1 MLDPESGELERAGT
15 RIRLQ
20 EQPLQVLLALLAAQG
35 GLVTREQLT
44 AKLWPKGVVDFE
56 TGLNTVIRKLRVALG
71 DTADTPRFIETLPRR
86 GYRFIATLDAPP
98 EGPEAAVPAAPVV
111 PAPPASTVS
120 VPAAPTALPS
130 QADSE
135 RTTPRRRLWT
145 VGGAAA
151 AIATAGLVV
160 WLARNGYLTHRE
172 SAATARVVP
181 APSVDAPVP
190 ARTSIAVLPF
200 EDLTGHSDD
209 AYLADGLHEEILN
222 ALARLRALTVISRT
236 SVMQFRGSPRNVH
249 EIAQRL
255 AVGSVLEG
263 SVRRDGNTL
272 RLTIQLIDA
281 RKDRHVFAANYD
293 RELSKILDLQS
304 TVAREVADALTATL
318 TQYERGEL
326 ERVGTNS
333 GDAYD
338 RYLRA
343 LALFQR
349 TSLSDVAA
357 LAEPRRL
364 LEEALRFDPD
374 YTDALALLAQ
384 ADIWAFQANRHREDA
399 VKAEQALHRA
409 LAIDPQLPQGI
420 LARGLYTMYVAHD
433 PDGAMADLEVAA
445 RVRPNSVRAHEALGF
460 ALRRRARW
468 GEALEHLERARDLDP
483 LNPAYAEAPIMTLI
497 GLRRYPEALEQTH
510 LIVQRL
516 PNDAGYHFWHA
527 QIESY
532 LEHSVEPLRA
542 LLRDHGAL
550 FDAPTMKAIE
560 ATIAATEGRYQDAIA
575 AAKQTIPFS
584 TPLVDNEILGFWY
597 WAAGDLPSAAQT
609 FRIAER
615 YGREKL
621 KRDPEDTDSMGQLAL
636 VESMLGEHATA
647 LDTIDRARTLVPEA
661 RDAINGPAISFVR
674 SVILV
679 RAGRSTEGYAEAARL
694 LHVPYGAPVPWID
707 GDHPEVVILKHD
719 SHYDALINNPPRL

>member
-1 MLDPESGELERAGT
+1 MAA
-15 RIRLQ
+15 
-20 EQPLQVLLALLAAQG
+20 LA
-35 GLVTREQLT
+35 
-44 AKLWPKGVVDFE
+44 
-56 TGLNTVIRKLRVALG
+56 I
-71 DTADTPRFIETLPRR
+71 
-86 GYRFIATLDAPP
+86 
-98 EGPEAAVPAAPVV
+98 
-111 PAPPASTVS
+111 
-120 VPAAPTALPS
+120 
-130 QADSE
+130 
-135 RTTPRRRLWT
+135 
-145 VGGAAA
+145 
-151 AIATAGLVV
+151 

-172 SAATARVVP
+172 SPVTARAAP
-181 APSVDAPVP
+181 APSVGAPVP

-222 ALARLRALTVISRT
+222 ALARLRALAVISRT

-263 SVRRDGNTL
+263 SIRRAGNTL

-281 RKDRHVFAANYD
+281 RNDRHVFAANYD

-349 TSLSDVAA
+349 TSVADVVA
-357 LAEPRRL
+357 LAELRRL

-384 ADIWAFQANRHREDA
+384 ADIWAFQDERHREDA
-399 VKAEQALHRA
+399 VKAKQALQRA
-409 LAIDPQLPQGI
+409 LAIDPQLPEGI

-445 RVRPNSVRAHEALGF
+445 RLRPNSERAHAALGF

-468 GEALEHLERARDLDP
+468 GEALEHFERARDLDP
-483 LNPAYAEAPIMTLI
+483 LNPMQADSPAFTLL
-497 GLRRYPEALEQTH
+497 GLRRYPEALEQVN
-510 LIVQRL
+510 LIVQRF
-516 PNDAGYHFWHA
+516 PNDPVFHLLRA
-527 QIESY
+527 QIESHV
-532 LEHSVEPLRA
+532 EHSAEPLRA
-542 LLRDHGAL
+542 LLRDHRAL
-550 FDAPTMKAIE
+550 FDATPLKAIE
-560 ATIAATEGRYQDAIA
+560 ATIAALEGRYQDAIA
-575 AAKQTIPFS
+575 AAKQMMPFS
-584 TPLVDNEILGFWY
+584 DPLGENEWLGFWY
-597 WAAGDLPSAAQT
+597 WGASDLRSAAQT

-615 YGREKL
+615 YGLEKL
-621 KRDPEDTDSMGQLAL
+621 KRDPEDTDSMVELAL

-647 LDTIDRARTLVPEA
+647 LDTIERARTIVPES
-661 RDAINGPAISFVR
+661 RDALNGPQISFAR

-679 RAGRSTEGYAEAARL
+679 RAGRSTEGYAEAERL
-694 LHVPYGAPVPWID
+694 LHVPSGEPLFW
-707 GDHPEVVILKHD
+707 DHPEIVILKHD
-719 SHYDALINNPPRL
+719 PHYDALINNPPRL